1 MLKAGRRFRGD
12 GVGRG
17 WLQPGGTGM
26 DIEQS
31 RAKITGRIWQAV
43 GQSGVDVS
51 AIPRDQQERLV
62 GAIADSMLVT
72 LDELMGDE
80 DEAPAAEAGASAT
93 TSGGEQ
99 ILWQGRPF
107 LSIFHH
113 YTVTNQRLRI
123 RRGLLSRDTDDFDLV
138 RIQDVDL
145 TQKMTERMVD
155 VGDITIIG
163 ADKSDPIVVLQ
174 NVHNPERVHEII
186 RQAVMEAR
194 KRQGVRYR
202 DVLDQDI

>member
-1 MLKAGRRFRGD
+1 
-12 GVGRG
+12 
-17 WLQPGGTGM
+17 M

-51 AIPRDQQERLV
+51 ALPRDQQEQLV

-72 LDELMGDE
+72 LDELMDDE
-80 DEAPAAEAGASAT
+80 DRASGAESGAPAPASG
-93 TSGGEQ
+93 SGEQ
-99 ILWQGRPF
+99 ILWHGRPF

-113 YTVTNQRLRI
+113 YTVTNQRVRI

-155 VGDITIIG
+155 IGDITIIG

-174 NVHNPERVHEII
+174 NVHDPERVHEII

>member
-1 MLKAGRRFRGD
+1 
-12 GVGRG
+12 
-17 WLQPGGTGM
+17 M
-26 DIEQS
+26 DLEQS

-43 GQSGVDVS
+43 GQSGVDIS
-51 AIPRDQQERLV
+51 GLPRDQQEGLV

-80 DEAPAAEAGASAT
+80 DEAPAAGAD
-93 TSGGEQ
+93 SGAPASGSGEQ
-99 ILWQGRPF
+99 ILWHGRPF

-113 YTVTNQRLRI
+113 YTVTDQRVRI
-123 RRGLLSRDTDDFDLV
+123 RRGLLSRDTDDIELV

-145 TQKMTERMVD
+145 TQKMNERMVD
-155 VGDITIIG
+155 IGDITLIG
-163 ADKSDPIVVLQ
+163 ADKSAPTVVLQ

-194 KRQGVRYR
+194 KRQGVRFR